1 MSWAPS
7 SWRGRPARQLP
18 AYPDPHALE
27 TAESCLAAS
36 TQLASVT
43 ENRALS
49 AKLAEVADGRGFLL
63 QGGDCAE
70 TFAEFGADKVRR
82 SFNLMLQMAA
92 MIRTA
97 ASGEVVKVARMAGQ
111 FGKPRSSPDETVGGV
126 TLPTYRG
133 DIVNGP
139 DFDAKSRT
147 PDPVRML
154 EAHRQ
159 SKVTIDLLKAYSAAA
174 YADLSEIHRAAHSRL
189 DVLDA
194 VRRQFQRA
202 LHLG

>member
-1 MSWAPS
+1 MSWTPS
-7 SWRGRPARQLP
+7 SWRDRPAQQLP

-27 TAESCLAAS
+27 MAESCLEAS
-36 TQLASVT
+36 AQLASVT

-49 AKLAEVADGRGFLL
+49 AKLAEVAEGRGFLL

-82 SFNLMLQMAA
+82 SFNLLLQMAA

-97 ASGEVVKVARMAGQ
+97 SNGEVVKIARMAGQ
-111 FGKPRSSPDETVGGV
+111 FGKPRSAPDETIDGV

-139 DFDAKSRT
+139 DFDLKSRT
-147 PDPVRML
+147 ADPVRML

-159 SKVTIDLLKAYSAAA
+159 SKVTIDLLKA
-174 YADLSEIHRAAHSRL
+174 
-189 DVLDA
+189 
-194 VRRQFQRA
+194 
-202 LHLG
+202 